1 MGTTKTIV
9 TCGVRSRALAVNKP
23 SYILAFLLEKEKF
36 LKNQFKIFKLK
47 KLKGARSQGRE

>member
-9 TCGVRSRALAVNKP
+9 TYGVRSRALAVNKP
-23 SYILAFLLEKEKF
+23 SYILTFLLEKEKF
-36 LKNQFKIFKLK
+36 LKNGFKIFKLK